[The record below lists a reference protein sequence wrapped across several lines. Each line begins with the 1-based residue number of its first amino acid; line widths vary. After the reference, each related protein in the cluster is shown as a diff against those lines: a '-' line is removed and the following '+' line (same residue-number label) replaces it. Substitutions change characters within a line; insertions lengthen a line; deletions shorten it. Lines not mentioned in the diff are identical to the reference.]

1 MRMRNPGIF
10 FSLDPRSGME
20 NSDSGSGIN
29 PGSTTLTA
37 DISIPE
43 ELSQV
48 HVVWCLLETKTSAVV
63 EIHGELSRESL
74 KHL

>member
-1 MRMRNPGIF
+1 
-10 FSLDPRSGME
+10 ME

-29 PGSTTLTA
+29 PRSATLTA
-37 DISIPE
+37 EIPKLPE

-63 EIHGELSRESL
+63 EIHGELSRKSL
-74 KHL
+74 KYSKL